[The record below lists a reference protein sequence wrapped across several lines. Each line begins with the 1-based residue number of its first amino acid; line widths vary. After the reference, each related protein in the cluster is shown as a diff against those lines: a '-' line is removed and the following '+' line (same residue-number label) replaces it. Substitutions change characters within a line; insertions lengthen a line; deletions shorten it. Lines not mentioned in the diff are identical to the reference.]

1 MGHKDQ
7 TGRRREER
15 VEGENTG
22 ETTETKGY
30 LKNHMGTLYSG
41 RVLKYLHT

>member
-7 TGRRREER
+7 TGRRREEW